1 MKPKQG
7 ACADN
12 KCRATPKRVAKI
24 NDQAVPMLD
33 RLVSETVLR
42 AQSGVPDDHLI
53 VRDHNDPNDPL
64 IPRGAEVDLA
74 AGSVFYSLPEC
85 DVKPDRGSCHAAGKH
100 VLTVDDRPATVL
112 RLQQTARSI
121 RDLFRIASDHD
132 LFVDLESATD
142 DPIGDSDEVDLAD
155 GNVFIT
161 RRHKGLTITVNS
173 QKFTTRDGVK
183 QKMTGRQIAALV
195 FPDSTEPKVKKI
207 VGSAKEEVPLDNE
220 IDIQDCDEFRV
231 IRSDVNAGFQA
242 SRIDR
247 EVGLLVERGVDAS
260 VSEGSPS
267 AVVYRG
273 LSVARGTIDY
283 VTDVLVLIPD
293 GYPAGAPDN
302 AFLPADSPLLGMTVG
317 AQQEMMLVDGKAWV
331 KKSVHPYLG
340 PNGSRW
346 DQRNHGFHTYYNE
359 VLSWLHA

>member
-7 ACADN
+7 ACAEN
-12 KCRATPKRVAKI
+12 KCRATPKRVAKV
-24 NDQAVPMLD
+24 NDQSVPMLD
-33 RLVSETVLR
+33 RIVSESVLR
-42 AQSGVPDDHLI
+42 AQSGVPADHVI
-53 VRDHNDPNDPL
+53 VRDHNDPNDPV

-74 AGSVFYSLPEC
+74 EGSVFYSLPEC
-85 DVKPDRGSCHAAGKH
+85 EVKPDRGACHAGAKH

-112 RLQQTARSI
+112 RLRQTARSI
-121 RDLFRIASDHD
+121 RDLFTIPSDHD
-132 LFVDLESATD
+132 LFVDLESPTD
-142 DPIGDSDEVDLAD
+142 GAIGDPDEVDLAD

-161 RRHKGLTITVNS
+161 RRHKGLTITVNN

-183 QKMTGRQIAALV
+183 KRMTGRQIAALV
-195 FPDSTEPKVKKI
+195 FPDAPEPKVKKV
-207 VGSAKEEVPLDNE
+207 VGSTKEDVPLDKE
-220 IDIQDCDEFRV
+220 IDIHDCDEFRV

-247 EVGLLVERGVDAS
+247 EIGLLVARGVDVS
-260 VSEGSPS
+260 VAKATPS
-267 AVVYRG
+267 AVVYHG
-273 LSVARGTIDY
+273 LSVTRGTADY

-293 GYPAGAPDN
+293 AYPAGAPDN

-317 AQQEMMLVDGKAWV
+317 AQQETMLVEGKPWV

-340 PNGSRW
+340 ANGIRW
-346 DQRNHGFHTYYNE
+346 DQRIHGFHTYYNE